1 MSESSKIRKIGDLII
16 KAQRIFLIYFFLLL
30 VIAMLADMCSRFFFK
45 QSIFALSDFVGF
57 ASVWLYAIGA
67 SYATQGRSHIK
78 AEFINDLVKTD
89 RNRHL
94 FRMVSTAISAVMS
107 AIFTKWSYEL
117 CIYSME
123 LGEVTQGYPVPKVI
137 FQSSFLVGGLL
148 MTIYF
153 FRETVDCY
161 LDRKNNLPFVSAEE
175 H

>member
-1 MSESSKIRKIGDLII
+1 M
-16 KAQRIFLIYFFLLL
+16 FLIYFFLLL
-30 VIAMLADMCSRFFFK
+30 IFGMLADMGARFFFN

-67 SYATQGRSHIK
+67 SYSTQGRAHIK
-78 AEFINDLVKTD
+78 AEFINDVVKTD

-94 FRMVSTAISAVMS
+94 FRMIATAISVVMS
-107 AIFTKWSYEL
+107 AFFTKWSYDL
-117 CIYSME
+117 CVYSID

-137 FQSSFLVGGLL
+137 FQSSFLIGGLL

-153 FRETVDCY
+153 LRETVDCY
-161 LDRKNNLPFVSAEE
+161 LARKNDLPFIPAEE